1 MVVTVA
7 LSNMHFASNL
17 VIIISREE
25 SSNPLRRR
33 ASPQAPHWNEDRS
46 ERMIL
51 AAAAAER
58 LLKLGIMLDDWIMGG
73 LL

>member
-1 MVVTVA
+1 
-7 LSNMHFASNL
+7 MHFASDL
-17 VIIISREE
+17 AIIISREE
-25 SSNPLRRR
+25 SFNPLRRR

-51 AAAAAER
+51 AAAAAAAAAER
-58 LLKLGIMLDDWIMGG
+58 LFKLGIMLDDWIMGG